1 MKKEP
6 IRIAVFVS
14 GGGTNLQALIDA
26 ERAGRI
32 KSGKIA
38 LVLSNKRDAYALTRA
53 RENGIEAVFLRRKDF
68 EGKLEPLMREHQ
80 IDMIVLAGFL
90 CILPESFTKHYAGRM
105 INIHP
110 ALIPSF
116 CGEGYYGLHVHEAA
130 LARGVKVTGATV
142 HYVNEICDGGA
153 IIAQRAV
160 SVQKGDTPETLQQR
174 VMRQAEWKILPPAV
188 EKVAKEIRN
197 ERI

>member
-1 MKKEP
+1 MIKEP

-26 ERAGRI
+26 QKAGKI

-38 LVLSNKRDAYALTRA
+38 LVLSNKKNAYALTRA
-53 RENGIEAVFLRRKDF
+53 QENGIEAAWMRRQDF
-68 EGKLEPLMREHQ
+68 AEKLEPLMRAHC

-90 CILPESFTKHYAGRM
+90 CILPAAFTRLYPNRM

-116 CGEGYYGLHVHEAA
+116 SGAGYYGIHVHEAA

-142 HYVNEICDGGA
+142 HYVNEVCDGGE

-160 SVQKGDTPETLQQR
+160 SVKKGDTPEALQQR
-174 VMRQAEWKILPPAV
+174 VMRLAEWKILPAAV
-188 EKVAKEIRN
+188 EQVAKELRN
-197 ERI
+197 ERV

>member
-26 ERAGRI
+26 ERAGKI

-90 CILPESFTKHYAGRM
+90 CILPESFTKHYASRM

-174 VMRQAEWKILPPAV
+174 VMQQAEWKILPPAV